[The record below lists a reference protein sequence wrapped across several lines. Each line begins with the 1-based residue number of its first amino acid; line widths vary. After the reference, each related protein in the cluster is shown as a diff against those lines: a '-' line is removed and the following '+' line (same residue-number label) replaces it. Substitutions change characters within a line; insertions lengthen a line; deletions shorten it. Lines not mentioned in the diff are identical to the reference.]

1 MNRWGPMSALA
12 LAAVLLLAGCGG
24 DCGLD
29 DDDSADELQI
39 TYEDICER
47 NKISALLE
55 RHKVVTIVRESTDSS
70 NGGQDVK
77 STDQYTRDEEGRLQS
92 WSHGWYYDEYGADDI
107 YSVNVCLDEVP
118 DGMCIIAGT
127 NDDGSARIASVI
139 ACGTDE
145 WYEEST
151 AREPFLPVAG
161 DGITVEVKEPYEQDG
176 KLVFEVKS
184 RLIGGDDDNAY
195 SLEQYCVDP
204 TSDDLLSA
212 RMELYATNESGK
224 DACYGTVQYTFDY
237 DRPYEPEKDLYAS
250 MLSDDV
256 PKHEI
261 TLVWDPGTAQEHEQH
276 FTVPSAAYFSPE
288 SGKGVML
295 YYDAAMTQEYQTP
308 EIEWPDGGSAT
319 VYIVPLEENR

>member
-1 MNRWGPMSALA
+1 MNRWGLMSALA
-12 LAAVLLLAGCGG
+12 LTAVLLLAGCGG

-107 YSVNVCLDEVP
+107 YDMNVCLDEVP

-127 NDDGSARIASVI
+127 NDDGSTRIASVI

-161 DGITVEVKEPYEQDG
+161 DGITVEVEEPYEQDG
-176 KLVFEVKS
+176 QLVFEIRT
-184 RLIGGDDDNAY
+184 RLIGGDDDDAY
-195 SLEQYCVDP
+195 SLERYCVDP

-224 DACYGTVQYTFDY
+224 DVCYGTVQYTFDY
-237 DRPYEPEKDLYAS
+237 DRPYEPEEDLYAL

-256 PKHEI
+256 PKHKI

-308 EIEWPDGGSAT
+308 EIEWPDGESMT
-319 VYIVPLEENR
+319 VYVKSGG

>member
-1 MNRWGPMSALA
+1 MNRWQGAAFAALSAA
-12 LAAVLLLAGCGG
+12 LLLAGCGAPETEN
-24 DCGLD
+24 D
-29 DDDSADELQI
+29 AAQEHQI

-55 RHKVVTIVRESTDSS
+55 RHEVVTVVRESTDSS
-70 NGGQDVK
+70 NGGQDIK
-77 STDQYTRDEEGRLQS
+77 STDQYTRDEKGRLQS
-92 WSHGWYYDEYGADDI
+92 WSHGWYSDEYGADDI

-139 ACGTDE
+139 ACGSNE
-145 WYEEST
+145 WYEKST
-151 AREPFLPVAG
+151 AQESFLPVAG
-161 DGITVEVKEPYEQDG
+161 DGITVEVEEPYEQDG
-176 KLVFEVKS
+176 QLVFEIRT
-184 RLIGGDDDNAY
+184 RLIGGDDDDAY
-195 SLEQYCVDP
+195 SLERYCVDP

-212 RMELYATNESGK
+212 QMELYATNESGE
-224 DACYGTVQYTFDY
+224 DVCYGTVQYTFDY
-237 DRPYEPEKDLYAS
+237 DRPYEPEKDLYAQ

-276 FTVPSAAYFSPE
+276 FTVPSTAYFSPS

-295 YYDAAMTQEYQTP
+295 YYDEALTQEYQTP
-308 EIEWPDGGSAT
+308 EIEWPDGGSTT
-319 VYIVPLEENR
+319 VYVKSGNPD

>member
-1 MNRWGPMSALA
+1 MNRWGPMSVLA
-12 LAAVLLLAGCGG
+12 LAAMLLLAGCGG

-161 DGITVEVKEPYEQDG
+161 DGITVEVEEPYEQDG
-176 KLVFEVKS
+176 QLVFEVKS

-212 RMELYATNESGK
+212 RMELRSKNANGE
-224 DACYGTVQYTFDY
+224 DICYGTVQYTFDY
-237 DRPYEPEKDLYAS
+237 DRPYEPEEDLYAL

-308 EIEWPDGGSAT
+308 EIEWPDGESMT
-319 VYIVPLEENR
+319 VYVKSGG

>member
-1 MNRWGPMSALA
+1 MNRWGPMSVLA
-12 LAAVLLLAGCGG
+12 LAAMLLLAGCGG

-127 NDDGSARIASVI
+127 NDDGSTRIASVI

-161 DGITVEVKEPYEQDG
+161 DGITVEVEEPYEQDG
-176 KLVFEVKS
+176 QLVFEIRT
-184 RLIGGDDDNAY
+184 RLIGGDDDDAY
-195 SLEQYCVDP
+195 SLERYCVDP

-224 DACYGTVQYTFDY
+224 DVCYGTVQYTFDY
-237 DRPYEPEKDLYAS
+237 DRPYEPEEDLYAL

-256 PKHEI
+256 PKHKI

-308 EIEWPDGGSAT
+308 EIEWPDGESMT
-319 VYIVPLEENR
+319 VYVKSVDQD

>member
-1 MNRWGPMSALA
+1 MNRWGLMSALA
-12 LAAVLLLAGCGG
+12 LAAALLLMGCRETEKQT
-24 DCGLD
+24 DM
-29 DDDSADELQI
+29 AEEHPI
-39 TYEDICER
+39 TYEDVCER
-47 NKISALLE
+47 NTISALLE
-55 RHKVVTIVRESTDSS
+55 RHEVVTIVRESTDSS

-161 DGITVEVKEPYEQDG
+161 DGITVEAGEPYEQNG

-212 RMELYATNESGK
+212 RMELCSKNANGE
-224 DACYGTVQYTFDY
+224 DICYGTEQYTFYY
-237 DRPYEPEKDLYAS
+237 DRPYEPEEDLYAL

-295 YYDAAMTQEYQTP
+295 YRDAAMTQEYQTP
-308 EIEWPDGGSAT
+308 EIEWPDGGSTT
-319 VYIVPLEENR
+319 VYVKSGG

>member
-1 MNRWGPMSALA
+1 MNRWGLMSALA

-127 NDDGSARIASVI
+127 NDDGSTRIASVI

-161 DGITVEVKEPYEQDG
+161 DGITVEVEEPYEQDG
-176 KLVFEVKS
+176 QLVFEIRT
-184 RLIGGDDDNAY
+184 RLIGGDDDDAY
-195 SLEQYCVDP
+195 SLERYCVDP

-224 DACYGTVQYTFDY
+224 DVCYGTVQYTFDY
-237 DRPYEPEKDLYAS
+237 DRPYEPEEDLYAL

-295 YYDAAMTQEYQTP
+295 YYDEAMTQEYQTP
-308 EIEWPDGGSAT
+308 EIEWPDGGSTT
-319 VYIVPLEENR
+319 VYVKSGDQD

>member
-47 NKISALLE
+47 NTISALLE
-55 RHKVVTIVRESTDSS
+55 RHEVVTIVRESTDSS

-161 DGITVEVKEPYEQDG
+161 DGITVEVEEPYEQDG
-176 KLVFEVKS
+176 QLVFEIRT

-224 DACYGTVQYTFDY
+224 DVCYGTVQYTFDY
-237 DRPYEPEKDLYAS
+237 DRPYEPEEDLYAL

-256 PKHEI
+256 PKHKI

-308 EIEWPDGGSAT
+308 EIEWPDGESMT
-319 VYIVPLEENR
+319 VYVKSGG

>member
-12 LAAVLLLAGCGG
+12 LAAVLMLAGCGG

-161 DGITVEVKEPYEQDG
+161 DGITVEVEEPYEQDG
-176 KLVFEVKS
+176 QLVFEIRT
-184 RLIGGDDDNAY
+184 RLIGGDDDDVY
-195 SLEQYCVDP
+195 SLERYCVDP

-224 DACYGTVQYTFDY
+224 DVCYGTVQYTFDY
-237 DRPYEPEKDLYAS
+237 DRPYEPEEDLYAL

-308 EIEWPDGGSAT
+308 EIEWPDGESMT
-319 VYIVPLEENR
+319 VYVKSGDQD

>member
-1 MNRWGPMSALA
+1 MNRWGPMSVLA
-12 LAAVLLLAGCGG
+12 LAAMLLLAGCGG

-161 DGITVEVKEPYEQDG
+161 DGITVEVEEPYEQDG
-176 KLVFEVKS
+176 QLVFEVKS

-212 RMELYATNESGK
+212 RMELRSKNANGE
-224 DACYGTVQYTFDY
+224 DICYGTEQYTFDY
-237 DRPYEPEKDLYAS
+237 DRPYEPEKDLYAL

-295 YYDAAMTQEYQTP
+295 YYDAAMTQEYQSP
-308 EIEWPDGGSAT
+308 EIEWPDGESTT
-319 VYIVPLEENR
+319 VYVKSGDQD

>member
-1 MNRWGPMSALA
+1 MNRWEPMSALA

-107 YSVNVCLDEVP
+107 YSLNVCLDEVP

-161 DGITVEVKEPYEQDG
+161 DGITVEVEEPYEQDG
-176 KLVFEVKS
+176 QLVFEIRT
-184 RLIGGDDDNAY
+184 RLIGGDDDDAY
-195 SLEQYCVDP
+195 SLERYCVDP

-224 DACYGTVQYTFDY
+224 DVCYGTVQYTFDY
-237 DRPYEPEKDLYAS
+237 DRPYEPEEDLYAL

-261 TLVWDPGTAQEHEQH
+261 TLVWDPGTAQEREQH

-308 EIEWPDGGSAT
+308 EIEWPDGESMT
-319 VYIVPLEENR
+319 VYVKSGG

>member
-161 DGITVEVKEPYEQDG
+161 DGITVEVEEPYEQDG
-176 KLVFEVKS
+176 QLVFP
-184 RLIGGDDDNAY
+184 I
-195 SLEQYCVDP
+195 
-204 TSDDLLSA
+204 
-212 RMELYATNESGK
+212 
-224 DACYGTVQYTFDY
+224 
-237 DRPYEPEKDLYAS
+237 
-250 MLSDDV
+250 
-256 PKHEI
+256 KH
-261 TLVWDPGTAQEHEQH
+261 
-276 FTVPSAAYFSPE
+276 
-288 SGKGVML
+288 
-295 YYDAAMTQEYQTP
+295 
-308 EIEWPDGGSAT
+308 
-319 VYIVPLEENR
+319 

>member
-1 MNRWGPMSALA
+1 MNRWGLMSALA
-12 LAAVLLLAGCGG
+12 LAAALLLAGCGG
-24 DCGLD
+24 DYGLS

-161 DGITVEVKEPYEQDG
+161 DGITVEVEEPYEQDG
-176 KLVFEVKS
+176 QLVFEVKS

-212 RMELYATNESGK
+212 RMELRSKNANGE
-224 DACYGTVQYTFDY
+224 DICYGTEQYTFDY
-237 DRPYEPEKDLYAS
+237 DRPYEPEKDLYAL

-308 EIEWPDGGSAT
+308 EIEWPDGGSTT
-319 VYIVPLEENR
+319 VYVKSGG

>member
-161 DGITVEVKEPYEQDG
+161 DGITVEVEEPYEQDG
-176 KLVFEVKS
+176 QLVFEVKS

-212 RMELYATNESGK
+212 RMELRSKNANGE
-224 DACYGTVQYTFDY
+224 DICYGTEQYTFDY
-237 DRPYEPEKDLYAS
+237 DRPYEPEKDLYAL

-295 YYDAAMTQEYQTP
+295 YYDAAMTQEYQSP
-308 EIEWPDGGSAT
+308 EIEWPDGESMT
-319 VYIVPLEENR
+319 VYVKSVDQD

>member
-1 MNRWGPMSALA
+1 MMNRWQGAA
-12 LAAVLLLAGCGG
+12 LAALSAALLLAGCGAPETEN
-24 DCGLD
+24 D
-29 DDDSADELQI
+29 AAQEHQI
-39 TYEDICER
+39 TYEHICER

-151 AREPFLPVAG
+151 AREPFLPVPV
-161 DGITVEVKEPYEQDG
+161 TVSRWRS
-176 KLVFEVKS
+176 KS
-184 RLIGGDDDNAY
+184 RMSRTDSSCFRSNIIL
-195 SLEQYCVDP
+195 P
-204 TSDDLLSA
+204 TMTRTTRCD
-212 RMELYATNESGK
+212 G
-224 DACYGTVQYTFDY
+224 
-237 DRPYEPEKDLYAS
+237 S
-250 MLSDDV
+250 MSIQ
-256 PKHEI
+256 P
-261 TLVWDPGTAQEHEQH
+261 P
-276 FTVPSAAYFSPE
+276 
-288 SGKGVML
+288 
-295 YYDAAMTQEYQTP
+295 MT
-308 EIEWPDGGSAT
+308 
-319 VYIVPLEENR
+319 

>member
-1 MNRWGPMSALA
+1 MNRWGLMSALA
-12 LAAVLLLAGCGG
+12 LAAALLLMGCRETEKQT
-24 DCGLD
+24 DM
-29 DDDSADELQI
+29 AEEHPI
-39 TYEDICER
+39 TYEDVCER
-47 NKISALLE
+47 NTISALLE
-55 RHKVVTIVRESTDSS
+55 RHEVVTIVRESTDSS

-77 STDQYTRDEEGRLQS
+77 STDRYTRDEEGRLQS

-161 DGITVEVKEPYEQDG
+161 DGITVEAGEPYEQNG

-212 RMELYATNESGK
+212 RMELRSKNANGE
-224 DACYGTVQYTFDY
+224 DICYGTEQYTFDY
-237 DRPYEPEKDLYAS
+237 DRPYEPEEDLYAL

-295 YYDAAMTQEYQTP
+295 YRDAAMTQEYQTP
-308 EIEWPDGGSAT
+308 EIEWPDGESMT
-319 VYIVPLEENR
+319 VYVKSGG

>member
-1 MNRWGPMSALA
+1 MNRWGLMSALA
-12 LAAVLLLAGCGG
+12 LAAALLLMGCRETEKQT
-24 DCGLD
+24 DM
-29 DDDSADELQI
+29 AEEHPI
-39 TYEDICER
+39 TYEDVYER
-47 NKISALLE
+47 NTISALLE
-55 RHKVVTIVRESTDSS
+55 RHEVVTIVRESTDSS

-176 KLVFEVKS
+176 QLVFPIKHY
-184 RLIGGDDDNAY
+184 ITDDDTDY
-195 SLEQYCVDP
+195 SLF
-204 TSDDLLSA
+204 
-212 RMELYATNESGK
+212 ATGS
-224 DACYGTVQYTFDY
+224 YTFSY
-237 DRPYEPEKDLYAS
+237 DRPYEPEEDLYAL

-308 EIEWPDGGSAT
+308 EIEWPDGGSTT
-319 VYIVPLEENR
+319 VYVKSGNIPDSSEEQP